1 MPEVRNRIGTIPRDR
16 NRFRICKSFPAACI
30 TLGTEFV
37 PDPLSTPGSKAQP
50 RSRTIIA
57 AGLLLAALAL
67 VVLYTGRGA
76 FLSPVALV
84 VVAAIGVAALLLQLR
99 LRPDLSS
106 AVRSPVWLNALGV
119 LFAVGAL
126 FADVLH
132 LKASF
137 MLIFALVAVVSFAVG
152 GIIILNGLRKPRV

>member
-1 MPEVRNRIGTIPRDR
+1 MSD
-16 NRFRICKSFPAACI
+16 
-30 TLGTEFV
+30 
-37 PDPLSTPGSKAQP
+37 DPSSPGPNPQP
-50 RSRTIIA
+50 RGATIIA

-67 VVLYTGRGA
+67 VVLYTSQRA

-106 AVRSPVWLNALGV
+106 SRRASSTKGPLWLNGLGV
-119 LFAVGAL
+119 IFAVAAV

-132 LKASF
+132 LSGIL
-137 MLIFALVAVVSFAVG
+137 MLIAALAAVVSFAVS
-152 GIIILNGLRKPRV
+152 GIIVLSALRRRG

>member
-1 MPEVRNRIGTIPRDR
+1 MLQFENLPLRLYKAGDGN
-16 NRFRICKSFPAACI
+16 S
-30 TLGTEFV
+30 V
-37 PDPLSTPGSKAQP
+37 PDNPSNPSPHPQP
-50 RSRTIIA
+50 RGATVVA

-67 VVLYTGRGA
+67 VVLYTSRGA

-106 AVRSPVWLNALGV
+106 VRASSARGPLWFNALGV
-119 LFAVGAL
+119 VCAVGAL

-132 LKASF
+132 LNEMF
-137 MLIFALVAVVSFAVG
+137 MLIAALAAVVSFAVG
-152 GIIILNGLRKPRV
+152 GIIVLNALRKFR